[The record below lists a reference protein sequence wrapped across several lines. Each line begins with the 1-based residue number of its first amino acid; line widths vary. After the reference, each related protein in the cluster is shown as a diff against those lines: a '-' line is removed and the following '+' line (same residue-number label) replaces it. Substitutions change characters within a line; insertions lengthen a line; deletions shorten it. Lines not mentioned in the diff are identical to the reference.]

1 MKEGQ
6 MVIIKECHKIP
17 ELVGKTAEV
26 VVTNGLQLGSKYPIH
41 VAVEGYE
48 NAIGFR
54 EEELAVIAHG

>member
-26 VVTNGLQLGSKYPIH
+26 VAVSVGSKYPIH
-41 VAVEGYE
+41 VVVEGYE
-48 NAIGFR
+48 NVVGFR
-54 EEELAVIAHG
+54 KDELAVIGQG